1 MEGYLETLNSANREF
16 NKNKKL
22 TELVIN
28 WNYPLIA
35 IKSVKT
41 KYGQSKV
48 VTLQDQDT
56 SLFDVFLPPRFN
68 DKEFNMNYPHYL
80 VFRGKKQMRNGQ
92 EFNDIEF
99 GLLTEPPQLHNRPKY
114 NFNPLHRAN

>member
-22 TELVIN
+22 NELVIN
-28 WNYPLIA
+28 FKYPLKA

-56 SLFDVFLPPRFN
+56 SLFDIFLPPRFN

-80 VFRGKKQMRNGQ
+80 VFRGKKKISNGQ
-92 EFNDIEF
+92 EFNDLEF
-99 GLLTEPPQLHNRPKY
+99 GILETTFDNSPKY
-114 NFNPLHRAN
+114 KFNPLHRAN